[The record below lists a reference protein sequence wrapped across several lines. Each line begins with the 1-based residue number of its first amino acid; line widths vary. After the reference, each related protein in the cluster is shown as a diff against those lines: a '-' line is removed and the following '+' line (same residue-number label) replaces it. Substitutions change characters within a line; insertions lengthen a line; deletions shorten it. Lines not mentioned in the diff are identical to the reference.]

1 MSTKK
6 TSPKAPAKKAAK
18 PRKRAAAKK
27 RASTGHVKRI
37 SDIGREMDQ
46 RRKGRRIG
54 VLEAIGKMAE
64 FVGAAIAIALVT
76 PEEAVRAAGG
86 STIEAMWGHKCG
98 PDCWHAPDGTAEE
111 KQAWWD
117 KRLADFDARLLR
129 RQDGSVRTDACAQAS
144 AEASRCQAMHQT
156 TPEVQQGIK
165 VPHGI
170 PTQCVH
176 STGHKGAHQN
186 AAWRDG
192 KPGGV
197 SWWS

>member
-6 TSPKAPAKKAAK
+6 TSPKASPKKKAAK
-18 PRKRAAAKK
+18 PPAPKLPRAVAANKRDFAKRLAEFERR
-27 RASTGHVKRI
+27 RARPMS
-37 SDIGREMDQ
+37 M
-46 RRKGRRIG
+46 
-54 VLEAIGKMAE
+54 LEAFAKVAT
-64 FVGAAIAIALVT
+64 FLGAAIVHAITT
-76 PEEAVRAAGG
+76 PDEAVRAAGG
-86 STIEAMWGHKCG
+86 DLVEAMGGHRCG
-98 PDCWHAPDGTAEE
+98 PDCWHAPEGTAAE

-117 KRLADFDARLLR
+117 KRLADFDARVAR
-129 RQDGSVRTDACAQAS
+129 TEGTVRTAAGAQAS

-165 VPHGI
+165 MPHGI